1 MSSVQA
7 LTLISQQ
14 FTIYFG
20 VSVFVSGLIG
30 NGLNIL
36 MLLSRKIFASS
47 PCQLYFLTASISSLI
62 AIVVP
67 LSLRI
72 LIGLQYDLTKTNL
85 FLCKARQ
92 YVGHVSI
99 LTSLT
104 CVSWATIDRYLIS
117 CRNVRFRQMS
127 QISTA
132 RLLCMS
138 TVLFWSLHG
147 LPIVI
152 MVNIYPNAANQTV
165 CVNQS
170 VIYGYYL
177 NYFIIL
183 ILYNILPLAI
193 FVVFGFLTWKN
204 MHQTHRRCVE
214 PQRQSLPTNQRQEH
228 QLTRML
234 LLQIS
239 SMTISTMPYAI
250 NSLYNAI
257 TNSIKKD
264 SLRLAYENLC
274 TTMTNFLFYLNFA
287 VSFYI
292 YLSSSK
298 TLRNKFYRKLI
309 STCTECR
316 KMTLAI
322 PIFTTTAT
330 TTALTTTITA
340 ANNENRTRRNLPKH
354 NS

>member
-1 MSSVQA
+1 MSSVES
-7 LTLISQQ
+7 LTWISQQ

-20 VSVFVSGLIG
+20 IPIFITGLIG
-30 NGLNIL
+30 NCMNIL
-36 MLLSRKIFASS
+36 LFLSRKIFPPS

-62 AIVVP
+62 AIMIP

-92 YVGHVSI
+92 YLGHVSI

-117 CRNVRFRQMS
+117 CRDARFRQMS
-127 QISTA
+127 KLSTAQLLCISTP
-132 RLLCMS
+132 
-138 TVLFWSLHG
+138 LFWSLHG

-152 MVNIYPNAANQTV
+152 MVNIYPAAGNQTV
-165 CVNQS
+165 CANRSIV
-170 VIYGYYL
+170 YGYYL

-183 ILYNILPLAI
+183 ILYNVLPLSI
-193 FVVFGFLTWKN
+193 FVTFGLLTWNNLRKA
-204 MHQTHRRCVE
+204 HRPFIR
-214 PQRQSLPTNQRQEH
+214 PQQQRLSINQRQEH

-234 LLQIS
+234 LLQIAS
-239 SMTISTMPYAI
+239 ISISTTPYTI

-257 TNSIKKD
+257 TNQTQKT
-264 SLRLAYENLC
+264 SLRTAQENLS
-274 TTMTNFLFYLNFA
+274 TTVTNFLFYLNFA

-298 TLRNKFYRKLI
+298 LLRNQFYRKLL
-309 STCTECR
+309 STYRWCR
-316 KMTLAI
+316 PMKRVIPAI
-322 PIFTTTAT
+322 TS
-330 TTALTTTITA
+330 TINT
-340 ANNENRTRRNLPKH
+340 
-354 NS
+354 